1 MNSNMYNLRV
11 LLCPGNNFLKYALFP
26 NRFDLCQ
33 IPKINASFRG
43 PNKRLKTQTRMHLLF
58 AILAAII
65 SIEFVFPLF
74 RLLWSEIIFFLNQ
87 HTLYTA
93 FHASFLSPDGQIHV
107 TRGTQIMTFAHFSLA
122 IVGLTFVFFR
132 AFFFVSIVRAN
143 THTLGAKVHGG
154 IRMANDYWARLLAPR
169 LYLKLTSQAVTG
181 EYVLSVVCGREL
193 NRLKTQR
200 QLN

>member
-1 MNSNMYNLRV
+1 
-11 LLCPGNNFLKYALFP
+11 
-26 NRFDLCQ
+26 
-33 IPKINASFRG
+33 
-43 PNKRLKTQTRMHLLF
+43 MHLLF
-58 AILAAII
+58 AILVAFI

-74 RLLWSEIIFFLNQ
+74 RLLWSEIIFFPIQ

-93 FHASFLSPDGQIHV
+93 FHASFLSPDGRIHV

-181 EYVLSVVCGREL
+181 EYVLSVVCGLEL

>member
-1 MNSNMYNLRV
+1 
-11 LLCPGNNFLKYALFP
+11 
-26 NRFDLCQ
+26 
-33 IPKINASFRG
+33 
-43 PNKRLKTQTRMHLLF
+43 MHLLF

-143 THTLGAKVHGG
+143 THTFGAKVHGG